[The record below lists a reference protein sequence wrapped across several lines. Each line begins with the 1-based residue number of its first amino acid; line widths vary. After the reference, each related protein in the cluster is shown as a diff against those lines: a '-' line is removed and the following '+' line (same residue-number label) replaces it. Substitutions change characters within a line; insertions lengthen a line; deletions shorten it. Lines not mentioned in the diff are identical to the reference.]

1 MIVATP
7 AAFVAALKACTA
19 AIALQGT
26 FPVLAVGPNPCPVQ
40 IDASGATVAAW
51 TLYGSK
57 HVTIVG
63 GTVGKGV
70 YFDTLIYGADDIT
83 IDGGYYPAAKNAAIS
98 VYNSTNVTVRRVVM
112 RNSEG
117 DCFDASGSRHV
128 LVEDSTCTD
137 HAPGSPGLHPDA
149 FAIWSPANL
158 PQTTDVTI
166 RRNTVIGN
174 FQGVTGFDHPS
185 QGQKGFARITFS
197 DNRIATDEPQC
208 VALYDAT
215 DSVVTGNVCSTL
227 FGAKFQPSI
236 NVVGGNVI
244 QSGNTPGLRP

>member
-1 MIVATP
+1 MIVAP
-7 AAFVAALKACTA
+7 PVAFAAAIKACA
-19 AIALQGT
+19 AVITLQGA
-26 FPVLAVGPNPCPVQ
+26 FPVLQVGANPCPVQ

-51 TLYGSK
+51 TFYGSK
-57 HVTIVG
+57 HVTVTG
-63 GTVGKGV
+63 GTVGKGA
-70 YFDTLIYGADDIT
+70 YFDALIYGADDIT
-83 IDGGYYPAAKNAAIS
+83 LDGGNYPAAKNAAIS
-98 VYNSTNVTVRRVVM
+98 VYNSTNITLRRNVM

-117 DCFDASGSRHV
+117 DCVDMSGSRGFV
-128 LVEDSTCTD
+128 IEDNVCTD
-137 HAPGSPGLHPDA
+137 HAAGSVGIHPDG
-149 FAIWSPANL
+149 FQIWSPANL
-158 PQTTDVTI
+158 PQTADGIV
-166 RRNTVIGN
+166 RRNVVIGN
-174 FQGVTGFDHPS
+174 FQGVTGFDHPT

-227 FGAKFQPSI
+227 FGAKFQPAI